1 MDSSLYL
8 LRLSPHTLL
17 LGSPFSYLFE
27 AAVYALSHPLVQ
39 GDCVSGEHKKE
50 LQRETRAR
58 DAIIRHAGCT
68 GDASDKRPCRER
80 EDATKKAGA
89 SMRDA
94 ALGGDVAQTGPRVHL
109 AERERTPLPK
119 GDVGGRRK
127 RILGRRRRKRRR
139 GAQPRPP
146 EERCRRFG
154 SANRR
159 RRRRRRRPNRGRRRS
174 GVVVMLKER
183 DARNIGTRAD
193 MKGRERSRD
202 GRRRR
207 RRQERTR
214 MRRKKRGWR
223 RRRDIVEI
231 NRTRRGGAGRSGD
244 QIDRED
250 VELGRRIEGRK
261 LDRTRRGGGG
271 RSGNQFEFGR
281 EDVEIEQRGRE
292 GGGWE
297 WRARLEFRRLV
308 RGERRSVE
316 IGWFGHRDSNVV
328 GSGRR
333 RRQSRVTC

>member
-1 MDSSLYL
+1 MRSL
-8 LRLSPHTLL
+8 
-17 LGSPFSYLFE
+17 GMQDVQ
-27 AAVYALSHPLVQ
+27 AVRV
-39 GDCVSGEHKKE
+39 
-50 LQRETRAR
+50 TRDHAER
-58 DAIIRHAGCT
+58 DN
-68 GDASDKRPCRER
+68 
-80 EDATKKAGA
+80 ATKKAGA

-146 EERCRRFG
+146 EERGRRFG

-183 DARNIGTRAD
+183 DARNIGMRAD

-202 GRRRR
+202 GRQR

-214 MRRKKRGWR
+214 GRRKKRGR
-223 RRRDIVEI
+223 RRRDVVEI
-231 NRTRRGGAGRSGD
+231 IWTRRGGAGRSGD
-244 QIDRED
+244 QIERED
-250 VELGRRIEGRK
+250 VELGRREGRRK

-271 RSGNQFEFGR
+271 RPGDQFEFGR
-281 EDVEIEQRGRE
+281 EDVEIEQLARE
-292 GGGWE
+292 RGGWE
-297 WRARLEFRRLV
+297 RRARLAFRRLV

-316 IGWFGHRDSNVV
+316 IGWFGHGDSNVV
-328 GSGRR
+328 GSGSRR
-333 RRQSRVTC
+333 RRRRVTC